1 MTTFIVFS
9 HDENKAIVRTQAG
22 FNRFLKQWCNEKGI
36 SDMIGYLQVYPTI
49 YPSVV
54 SLRLGYGGYRFPIA
68 TCIPVGTYL
77 KNIKSEEQLLLD
89 TIIQSNN
96 KN

>member
-54 SLRLGYGGYRFPIA
+54 SLRLGYSGSRFPIA
-68 TCIPVGTYL
+68 TCIPAGTYL